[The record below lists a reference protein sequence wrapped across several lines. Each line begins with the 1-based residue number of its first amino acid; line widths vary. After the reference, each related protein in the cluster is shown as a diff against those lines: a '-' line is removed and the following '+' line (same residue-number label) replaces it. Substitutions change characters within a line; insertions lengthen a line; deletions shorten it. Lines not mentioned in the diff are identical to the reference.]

1 MRLTP
6 APTDP
11 QPAPDSLMSTNE
23 RLPALLAFALA
34 VSLVPLAAQNDTPTP
49 APMPDKPVAASPAI
63 STDGLPTFLLPVPAG
78 HVQIGMTTEQL
89 VEAACQALSPRRPE
103 LALRESE
110 REKLARALRYTASQL
125 GQETRELPAFLLG
138 KWPVKNKEY
147 KAFLE
152 KMTQSGKKM
161 RPPFHWW
168 RYGRKDDYDQK
179 LADIAREFK
188 AEGKLGPI
196 YFWERYGETLPWAL
210 KDDAGKPIDDL
221 PVVYVSRRDAIR
233 FAGFLGMRLPTEAE
247 WTRAAR
253 GDGTNVWPWGQKK
266 ELGDKFQEQVLALM
280 KLENNRDRVIKP
292 VGTIEFNAGPFG
304 HVDMTGQV
312 WQLVSSVGY
321 GPITGQKLFAE
332 EWKIAQ
338 KDKNASALKDV
349 PAWKDDRFLVKGG
362 SYLSSGDPVQLQIDC
377 RVPVQDTEALESLGF
392 RLAKS
397 LKPGQDLLVSL
408 VTSDYNQDLFAVG
421 GDDQKVDFDAQ
432 IGVERYV
439 LAADG
444 FPEDYHAASFAPV
457 NWVTAE
463 KNMTVQKLEERSM
476 TTPLLLG
483 TLAITDPCL
492 EPKLAPGIYSVAFRQ
507 KGITKDLKD
516 AIKAGY
522 KEVQNELKKKERE
535 GKDKTEEPA
544 EEPEVK
550 KADWRGVLARYGL
563 TEKDLEP
570 KGADTD
576 LEIVRLGALEISTK
590 HDAFVFYDNQ
600 GKWVAA
606 CKAGGIAAGNEG
618 PTEVVF
624 GSGKSDKT
632 EHAKLTF
639 KAHVPVLKDQ
649 KKAVDFS
656 LDLLLVQAPPA
667 AGEVWR
673 LPAMPAPTPGVR
685 GN

>member
-1 MRLTP
+1 
-6 APTDP
+6 
-11 QPAPDSLMSTNE
+11 MSTNE
-23 RLPALLAFALA
+23 RLSAPRILALA
-34 VSLVPLAAQNDTPTP
+34 VSLAPLAAQNATP
-49 APMPDKPVAASPAI
+49 APAPAKDNPAAAAPAI
-63 STDGLPTFLLPVPAG
+63 STEGLPTFLLPVPAG
-78 HVQIGMTTEQL
+78 KVQIGMTTEQL
-89 VEAACQALSPRRPE
+89 VQAACQALSPRRPE

-110 REKLARALRYTASQL
+110 RERLGRALRNTASQL
-125 GQETRELPAFLLG
+125 GQETRDVPAFLLG

-152 KMTQSGKKM
+152 KMTQNGTKV

-210 KDDAGKPIDDL
+210 KDDNGKPIDDL

-233 FAGFLGMRLPTEAE
+233 FAGFLGMRLPTEVE

-266 ELGDKFQEQVLALM
+266 DLGDKFQEQVLGLM

-292 VGTIEFNAGPFG
+292 VGTVEFNAGPFG

-312 WQLVSSVGY
+312 WQFVAGTGF
-321 GPITGQKLFAE
+321 GPITGQKVFAE

-362 SYLSSGDPVQLQIDC
+362 SYLSSGDPVQLQIDG
-377 RVPVQDTEALESLGF
+377 RFPVQDTEALESLGF

-408 VTSDYNQDLFAVG
+408 VTSDYNQDLFTVG
-421 GDDQKVDFDAQ
+421 DTDQKVDFDAQ
-432 IGVERYV
+432 AGIERYV
-439 LAADG
+439 LAEDG
-444 FPEDYHAASFAPV
+444 FPKEYHAVSFAPV
-457 NWVTAE
+457 DWVTNE
-463 KNMTVQKLEERSM
+463 KNAAVQKLEERGLHTGTCVIGDIGSARRTEFTAIGDTVNAASRLEGM
-476 TTPLLLG
+476 TK
-483 TLAITDPCL
+483 
-492 EPKLAPGIYSVAFRQ
+492 E
-507 KGITKDLKD
+507 LKD

-535 GKDKTEEPA
+535 GKDAKDKPEEPA
-544 EEPEVK
+544 EEPEIK
-550 KADWRGVLARYGL
+550 KADWRGVLTRYGL

-570 KGADTD
+570 KGADND
-576 LEIVRLGALEISTK
+576 LEIIRLGALEVSTK
-590 HDAFVFYDNQ
+590 TDVFVFYDNQ
-600 GKWVAA
+600 GKWVAS
-606 CKAGGIAAGNEG
+606 CKESGLAAGNEA
-618 PTEVVF
+618 PTDVLF
-624 GSGKSDKT
+624 GSGSSDKT
-632 EHAKLTF
+632 EHAKVTF

-656 LDLLLVQAPPA
+656 LDLLLEQAPPA

-673 LPAMPAPTPGVR
+673 MPAMPAPTPGAR